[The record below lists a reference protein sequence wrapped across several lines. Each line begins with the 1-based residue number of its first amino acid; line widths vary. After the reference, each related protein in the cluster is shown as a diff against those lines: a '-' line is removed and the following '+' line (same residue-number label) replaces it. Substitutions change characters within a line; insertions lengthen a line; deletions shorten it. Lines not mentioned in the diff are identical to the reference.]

1 MSRVLYAVVSSG
13 ATVSA
18 NVDLR
23 EGQLGAVYL
32 PVVTSADLYVRGCY
46 DTTSA
51 NFGRL
56 FNEYGAV
63 RFPTGAGSCMAM
75 WPMGELTP
83 PYVRFELS
91 VAQTDNRTLTVL
103 RY

>member
-1 MSRVLYAVVSSG
+1 MSRVLYSVVVSG
-13 ATVSA
+13 AA
-18 NVDLR
+18 IGPDVDLR
-23 EGQLGAVYL
+23 EGQLGAVHV
-32 PVVTSADLYVRGCY
+32 PVVTSADLYVRGAFN
-46 DTTSA
+46 TTSA

-63 RFPTGAGSCMAM
+63 RFPTGAGSCVAL

-83 PYVRFELS
+83 PYVRFEFS